1 MLQFIRYYGRY
12 QDLRGS
18 FGGLPSWA
26 RFLVFVAA
34 VPGVILA
41 LLSLLA
47 LAVSILALLLLT
59 VPVYRLMVFIT
70 GGGRRKAGP
79 EASVSSSPIEDFINS
94 EVVQPSEKPRRHI
107 DVRIVE

>member
-1 MLQFIRYYGRY
+1 MLQFIRYYGKY

-26 RFLVFVAA
+26 RSFVFLAA
-34 VPGVILA
+34 IPGAILA

-70 GGGRRKAGP
+70 GGRRTGAEP
-79 EASVSSSPIEDFINS
+79 TVTVMSSPIEDFINA
-94 EVVQPSEKPRRHI
+94 EVVQPVEKPRRQI
-107 DVRIVE
+107 DVKIVE

>member
-1 MLQFIRYYGRY
+1 MLQFIRYYGKY

-26 RFLVFVAA
+26 RVFVVLAA
-34 VPGVILA
+34 VPGAILA

-47 LAVSILALLLLT
+47 LVVSILALLLLT

-70 GGGRRKAGP
+70 GGGGRDAEP
-79 EASVSSSPIEDFINS
+79 EVTVTSSPVEDMIDA
-94 EVVQPSEKPRRHI
+94 EV
-107 DVRIVE
+107 